1 MCQKTLFTLYM
12 PATRIKDYNIQ
23 KQIMIYVVF
32 ILASIA
38 LPLITFWI
46 VCAFYLSVD
55 AFGFPAWVIK
65 YKVQPDEKV
74 N

>member
-1 MCQKTLFTLYM
+1 
-12 PATRIKDYNIQ
+12 
-23 KQIMIYVVF
+23 MISLVF
-32 ILASIA
+32 ILASIV